1 MVDDKFRDELES
13 AKAASIPQMLFRVA
27 RRLNDHALDHV
38 RERAG
43 MPGLRASHTTLFPH
57 ISLEGSRLTELAL
70 SLGISKQAV
79 AQLVDE
85 LVEMGILVR
94 KPDPD
99 DGRAKR
105 IFFARG
111 GRYLLDGLSLL
122 GEVEAEIRAVLG
134 EQESE
139 ALLSALTSL
148 LEYLESPNRPPQY

>member
-1 MVDDKFRDELES
+1 
-13 AKAASIPQMLFRVA
+13 
-27 RRLNDHALDHV
+27 
-38 RERAG
+38 
-43 MPGLRASHTTLFPH
+43 
-57 ISLEGSRLTELAL
+57 
-70 SLGISKQAV
+70 
-79 AQLVDE
+79 E

-148 LEYLESPNRPPQY
+148 LEYLESPNRPPKY

>member
-1 MVDDKFRDELES
+1 MVDDKFRNALEA

-27 RRLNDHALDHV
+27 RRLNDHALAHV

-43 MPGLRASHTTLFPH
+43 MPGLRASHTALFPH
-57 ISLEGSRLTELAL
+57 ISLEGSRLTELAS

-85 LVEMGILVR
+85 LVEMGVLVR

-99 DGRAKR
+99 DRRAKR
-105 IFFARG
+105 IFFAG
-111 GRYLLDGLSLL
+111 NGRYLLDGLSLL

-134 EQESE
+134 ERESL
-139 ALLSALTSL
+139 ALLTALTSL
-148 LEYLESPNRPPQY
+148 LHYLESPDRTPKP